1 MVGWRMSLEAR
12 EHSPHPVSAMTLRTN
27 PILAG
32 SLAIGLAVAS
42 GGGIARAHPLNDAAR
57 PAMMVEADAPLLVLA
72 KHGKH
77 GKHHK
82 WRGRWARHHNGWY
95 YYPTLASP
103 SGYQPGFV
111 IPDAAP
117 QTAVPSYPPVAAAPS
132 IPHAGEQLSNPQPA
146 PEAVA
151 RPAPQAAPEPPPPTS
166 SVSQAAAATDRPARE
181 AGASPD
187 TKWGSRDSGPLTP
200 LNPLSQPGSKPSPER
215 QTAAPA
221 KPAIQWQNPKTPS
234 Q

>member
-1 MVGWRMSLEAR
+1 
-12 EHSPHPVSAMTLRTN
+12 MTLRIA

-42 GGGIARAHPLNDAAR
+42 GGAIARAHPLNAATR
-57 PAMMVEADAPLLVLA
+57 SAMMGEAAAPLLVLA

-77 GKHHK
+77 GKHHS
-82 WRGRWARHHNGWY
+82 WRGRWARHRGGWY

-103 SGYQPGFV
+103 YGDQPGFV

-132 IPHAGEQLSNPQPA
+132 IPPAGEQLSNPQAA
-146 PEAVA
+146 PQAVA

-166 SVSQAAAATDRPARE
+166 SASQAAAATDRPARE
-181 AGASPD
+181 AGASPE

-200 LNPLSQPGSKPSPER
+200 LNPSSQTGSKPSRER

-221 KPAIQWQNPKTPS
+221 KPAIQWQNPEKPS